1 MAIRPAHPQQRPLSA
16 LSTLL
21 GVRLDPSTAVG
32 HSHSPNDL
40 GFLSGITLDSRSVK
54 PGDLYV
60 ALAGARVHGAAFC
73 ADAVAAGAVAVL
85 TDPDGRARAAASGVP
100 VFVLADPRARL
111 GEIACWVYGDP
122 SSRLRLIGVTGTSG
136 KTTSTYLL
144 ESGLRMAGH
153 LTGLIGGVELRI
165 GPERLASSLTTP
177 EAPDLQ
183 ALFAVMV
190 ERGVTAAAMEVSS
203 HSLSLGRVAGT
214 SFDVAVFTNL
224 SQDHLDFHAD
234 LEDYFRAKASLFMPP
249 VPLRGGLG
257 GSSPRVST
265 GIGVV
270 NIDDKYGRKLASSAL
285 VPVTTF
291 SASGADEA
299 DWRAADVRS
308 GADGSTFRLIGPGGV
323 EADVSLGLAGVFNV
337 ANAVGALVALVEA
350 GVRLEDAVAGVAA
363 CPGVP
368 GRLERVPAPGL
379 GVTAFV
385 DYSHKPGA
393 VEAVLRSL
401 RPVTQG
407 NLIIVLGCGGDRDR
421 AKRPMMGAAAASL
434 ADVAILTSDNPRSED
449 PLAILA
455 AMLDGV
461 LSVPQEE
468 RARVIIEPDRAAAIA
483 QAVALASPGDVVVV
497 AGKGHETGQ
506 YVAGSVLPF
515 DDREVT
521 ADRPRPARQGAPVIP
536 LSLARIA
543 QVTGGQ
549 LRGDPD
555 AVVSGEVV
563 IDSRRAGP
571 GGLFAAVAG
580 ERSDGHDFAAAAVAA
595 GATAV
600 LATRPVPVPSVLVAD
615 VPAALAALARFV
627 VDALPAVRIAGITG
641 SSGKTSTKDLAAQL
655 VERLGPTIA
664 PAGSYNNEFGHPLT
678 VLRADASTRYLVLE
692 LSARGIGHIAH
703 LCRIAPPRYGVVLNV
718 GHAHAGEFGGLDQV
732 ARAKG
737 ELAEALP
744 ADGTAILNAGDPRV
758 LAMAARTQAR
768 VVTFGDAGSRRL
780 GPGGGRAAR
789 RPRAAQL
796 HAADTRRFRAGNP
809 TVAWR
814 A

>member
-1 MAIRPAHPQQRPLSA
+1 VAIRPASRPHRPLSE

-21 GVRLDPSTAVG
+21 GVRLVTAG
-32 HSHSPNDL
+32 RSISPNEL
-40 GFLSGITLDSRSVK
+40 GFLSGITLDSRSVE

-60 ALAGARVHGAAFC
+60 ALPGARVHGAAFS

-85 TDPDGRARAAASGVP
+85 TDPDGRARALASGVP
-100 VFVLADPRARL
+100 VFVLADPRGRL

-122 SSRLRLIGVTGTSG
+122 SSRLRLVGVTGTSG
-136 KTTSTYLL
+136 KTTSTYLI
-144 ESGLRMAGH
+144 ESGLRAAGH
-153 LTGLIGGVELRI
+153 LTGLVGGVELRI
-165 GPERLASSLTTP
+165 GQQRLASSLTTP

-183 ALFAVMV
+183 ALFAVMA

-203 HSLSLGRVAGT
+203 HSLALGRVAGT

-234 LEDYFRAKASLFMPP
+234 LEDYFRAKASLFLPP
-249 VPLRGGLG
+249 V
-257 GSSPRVST
+257 T
-265 GIGVV
+265 GVV
-270 NIDDKYGRKLASSAL
+270 NIDDKYGRRLASSAL

-291 SASGADEA
+291 SASGQDEA

-323 EADVSLGLAGVFNV
+323 EADVSVGLAGVFNV

-350 GVRLEDAVAGVAA
+350 GIRLEDAVAGVAA

-368 GRLERVPAPGL
+368 GRLERVPAAGL
-379 GVTAFV
+379 EITAFV

-461 LSVPQEE
+461 LSVPQAE

-483 QAVALASPGDVVVV
+483 QAVSLASPGDVLVV

-515 DDREVT
+515 DDR
-521 ADRPRPARQGAPVIP
+521 
-536 LSLARIA
+536 
-543 QVTGGQ
+543 QVTG
-549 LRGDPD
+549 
-555 AVVSGEVV
+555 E
-563 IDSRRAGP
+563 
-571 GGLFAAVAG
+571 
-580 ERSDGHDFAAAAVAA
+580 
-595 GATAV
+595 
-600 LATRPVPVPSVLVAD
+600 
-615 VPAALAALARFV
+615 AL
-627 VDALPAVRIAGITG
+627 
-641 SSGKTSTKDLAAQL
+641 
-655 VERLGPTIA
+655 ERLT
-664 PAGSYNNEFGHPLT
+664 
-678 VLRADASTRYLVLE
+678 
-692 LSARGIGHIAH
+692 
-703 LCRIAPPRYGVVLNV
+703 
-718 GHAHAGEFGGLDQV
+718 
-732 ARAKG
+732 KG
-737 ELAEALP
+737 
-744 ADGTAILNAGDPRV
+744 
-758 LAMAARTQAR
+758 Q
-768 VVTFGDAGSRRL
+768 
-780 GPGGGRAAR
+780 
-789 RPRAAQL
+789 Q
-796 HAADTRRFRAGNP
+796 AADLDPWAVNR
-809 TVAWR
+809 
-814 A
+814 

>member
-1 MAIRPAHPQQRPLSA
+1 MAIRPASPQQRPLSA

-21 GVRLDPSTAVG
+21 GVRLDPTGAVRG
-32 HSHSPNDL
+32 SHSPSPNDL
-40 GFLSGITLDSRSVK
+40 GFLSGLTLDSRSVE

-60 ALAGARVHGAAFC
+60 ALSGARVHGAAFC
-73 ADAVAAGAVAVL
+73 ADAVAAGAAAVL

-100 VFVLADPRARL
+100 VFVLADPRAKL

-122 SSRLRLIGVTGTSG
+122 SNRLRLIGVTGTSG

-144 ESGLRMAGH
+144 ESGLRAAGH
-153 LTGLIGGVELRI
+153 LTGLVGGVELRI

-249 VPLRGGLG
+249 EPSRGGLG

-265 GIGVV
+265 VTGVV
-270 NIDDKYGRKLASSAL
+270 NIDDSYGRRLAASAL

-323 EADVSLGLAGVFNV
+323 EADVSVGLAGVFNV

-368 GRLERVPAPGL
+368 GRLERVSAHGL

-461 LSVPQEE
+461 LSVPQTE

-483 QAVALASPGDVVVV
+483 QAAALAAPGDVLVV

-506 YVAGSVLPF
+506 YVAGAVLPF
-515 DDREVT
+515 DDRQVT
-521 ADRPRPARQGAPVIP
+521 ADV
-536 LSLARIA
+536 L
-543 QVTGGQ
+543 GQ
-549 LRGDPD
+549 L
-555 AVVSGEVV
+555 
-563 IDSRRAGP
+563 
-571 GGLFAAVAG
+571 
-580 ERSDGHDFAAAAVAA
+580 
-595 GATAV
+595 
-600 LATRPVPVPSVLVAD
+600 
-615 VPAALAALARFV
+615 
-627 VDALPAVRIAGITG
+627 
-641 SSGKTSTKDLAAQL
+641 
-655 VERLGPTIA
+655 
-664 PAGSYNNEFGHPLT
+664 
-678 VLRADASTRYLVLE
+678 
-692 LSARGIGHIAH
+692 
-703 LCRIAPPRYGVVLNV
+703 
-718 GHAHAGEFGGLDQV
+718 
-732 ARAKG
+732 AKV
-737 ELAEALP
+737 
-744 ADGTAILNAGDPRV
+744 NR
-758 LAMAARTQAR
+758 
-768 VVTFGDAGSRRL
+768 
-780 GPGGGRAAR
+780 
-789 RPRAAQL
+789 
-796 HAADTRRFRAGNP
+796 
-809 TVAWR
+809 
-814 A
+814 